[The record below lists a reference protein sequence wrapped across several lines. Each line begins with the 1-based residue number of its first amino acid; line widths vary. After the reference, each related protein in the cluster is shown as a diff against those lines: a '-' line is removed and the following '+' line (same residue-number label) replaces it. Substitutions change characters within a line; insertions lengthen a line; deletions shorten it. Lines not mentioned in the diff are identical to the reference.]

1 MYWEKL
7 KWITQSW
14 DKYWFVNEV
23 EIRYAAWLSLIFA
36 LFSFY
41 LIMIKWNFDL
51 AFFTIWTIFLDFI
64 LKVFIDPKYSIF
76 WMIVRPFIKNKP
88 KLMVGAVQKRFAWSI
103 GLILSLFVIYCMLLL
118 SWNLETTNVEVLSKI
133 ELLNQ
138 NIINGKLF
146 VIPMNPAIIACF
158 LCIFFMFLESVF
170 WICVGCKMYK
180 NLVKKGIIKKI
191 PNQNCVNGSCEV

>member
-7 KWITQSW
+7 KWITQKW

-51 AFFTIWTIFLDFI
+51 AFFTIWTIFLDFV

-158 LCIFFMFLESVF
+158 LCIIFMFLESVF

-191 PNQNCVNGSCEV
+191 PNQNCMNWACEI